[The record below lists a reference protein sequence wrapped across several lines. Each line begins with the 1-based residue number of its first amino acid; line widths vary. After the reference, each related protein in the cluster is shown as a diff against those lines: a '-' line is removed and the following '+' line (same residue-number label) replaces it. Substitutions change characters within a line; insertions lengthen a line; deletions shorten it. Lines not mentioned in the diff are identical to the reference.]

1 MNDLDINFSIDNK
14 SNNSIKDIDITDQ
27 DNNVFTSDRDSISF
41 PVEHRHPTVFECSI
55 DLCYISCSYFNQ
67 SQYSWLLTELSCD
80 WCDSVGYYLNFP
92 FNRNVHIQENRLKWR
107 KTGTLWYV
115 PNWFTY
121 WFLEKRNRF
130 HWRIQ
135 IL

>member
-1 MNDLDINFSIDNK
+1 MLSELNDLDINFSIDNK

-67 SQYSWLLTELSCD
+67 SQYS
-80 WCDSVGYYLNFP
+80 
-92 FNRNVHIQENRLKWR
+92 
-107 KTGTLWYV
+107 
-115 PNWFTY
+115 
-121 WFLEKRNRF
+121 
-130 HWRIQ
+130 
-135 IL
+135 